1 MQIRELNTENIRI
14 FARIFEHR
22 PDKYD
27 TRNKD
32 DLEVLKELER
42 IVGKLDRVSPTE
54 FKRNGVVILW
64 NRVVKLGLY
73 KRKFFSFPECITQL
87 KSLTHLDLGY
97 NLFNKIPDSIC
108 QLKSLRNLN
117 LEGNLLSN
125 DIAPEIIRNCPGK

>member
-1 MQIRELNTENIRI
+1 MQIGELNTENIRI

-87 KSLTHLDLGY
+87 KSLTHLDIRY
-97 NLFNKIPDSIC
+97 NLFNKIDSIC
-108 QLKSLRNLN
+108 QLKSLRNLQSQKS
-117 LEGNLLSN
+117 NLLSTLR
-125 DIAPEIIRNCPGK
+125 ILSMG